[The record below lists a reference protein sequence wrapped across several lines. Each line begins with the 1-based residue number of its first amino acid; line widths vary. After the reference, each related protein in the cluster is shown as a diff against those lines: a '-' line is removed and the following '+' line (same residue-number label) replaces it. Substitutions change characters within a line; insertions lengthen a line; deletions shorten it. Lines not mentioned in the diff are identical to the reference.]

1 MEAVVDAAPPA
12 VERSD
17 DTRLTYRQEMVTLL
31 LGSWVMVGLFIDGWA
46 HRNLSELET
55 FFTPWHGLFYSGF
68 VACAAWIGWQVLRR
82 QESGHRGRAA
92 VPAGYGLALVGL
104 AVFALGGVGDGLW
117 HTVLGIE
124 EGLEALFSPMHLTLF
139 VGLVLVLTAPL
150 RAAWA
155 HDVGQQPSLRG
166 FLPVLLS
173 AALVTSL
180 VAFMTMFV
188 SAFDGVAQDPK
199 LLLPADDMLQVV
211 VIAEVLATNL
221 IVLAP
226 LLVLSTR
233 WCVPFGSATVL
244 LTTVAVLSSA
254 LLEFAAWPLAAAGI
268 GAGVV
273 IDVLLRRLRPGPR
286 RPNRIWVLG
295 LLAPL
300 PLWGA
305 WFAAVAVA
313 GDMAAWTLEV
323 WTGTVLWAMVL
334 GAALGLLIHPPLRRP
349 PGAGAT
355 L

>member
-1 MEAVVDAAPPA
+1 MGVVVDAAPPA
-12 VERSD
+12 VERVD
-17 DTRLTYRQEMVTLL
+17 DRRLTYRQEMVTLL
-31 LGSWVMVGLFIDGWA
+31 LGIWVMVGLFVDGWA

-82 QESGHRGRAA
+82 QEAGRRGRAA

-104 AVFALGGVGDGLW
+104 AIFAVGGVGDGIW
-117 HTVLGIE
+117 HTVFGIE
-124 EGLEALFSPMHLTLF
+124 EGLEALFSPTHLMLF
-139 VGLVLVLTAPL
+139 VGLLLVLTAPL
-150 RAAWA
+150 RAAWTY
-155 HDVGQQPSLRG
+155 DVEEEPSLGG

-180 VAFMTMFV
+180 VAFLSMFL
-188 SAFDGVAQDPK
+188 SAYDGIAQDPG

-233 WCVPFGSATVL
+233 WRLPFGSATVL
-244 LTTVAVLSSA
+244 LTMVAVLSSA
-254 LLEFAAWPLAAAGI
+254 LLEFASWPLAAAGV
-268 GAGVV
+268 AGGVMV
-273 IDVLLRRLRPGPR
+273 DVLLRFLRPGPR
-286 RPNRIWVLG
+286 HPSRIWIIG

-305 WFAAVAVA
+305 WFTAIAVA
-313 GDMAAWTLEV
+313 GDTAAWTVEI
-323 WTGTVLWAMVL
+323 WTGTVMWAMLL

-349 PGAGAT
+349 AAARPT